1 MQTEIL
7 NDKESKN
14 ILDNAKTNNNQIIL
28 KIAVE

>member
-7 NDKESKN
+7 NDKELKN
-14 ILDNAKTNNNQIIL
+14 ILDNTKTNNNQIIL